1 MSKITVKEFSEQISV
16 PVDRLL
22 TQLGAAGLS
31 VSKADDEISDEQKRQ
46 LLQHLQKR
54 RGQNTGGEV
63 VFQRSKTEE
72 VSGIKVVV
80 RKKRKVRRRSPEEL
94 EQLKIKAAEEALA
107 AEQEEVKAKALQEEA
122 AKKLEEEKQAREKL
136 KEEVAAKD
144 KAIKDKIEKEAPVPA
159 SAETSDKDQLHKKPK
174 TSGFDESE
182 DKTKVKKPVKK
193 GAGAKTD
200 KYTHFQADKISLSDE
215 DEFVEVVEVV
225 EPVKEAAPS
234 KKSKRSKSSA
244 SVKNKH
250 AFTKPKAKTTL
261 DITVPESISV
271 ADLAQ
276 KLNVKAGQIIKV
288 LMGMGTMATINE
300 IIDQDTAVLIVE
312 ELGHKAVPI
321 SENAVE
327 EQLMDLLSDLGSN
340 EISRAPVVTIMGHV
354 DHGKTSLLDY
364 IRRTSVTDGEAGGIT
379 QHIGAYHVETEK
391 GMITFLDTPGH
402 SAFTAMRAR
411 GVKVTDIVILV
422 VAADDGV
429 MPQTIEAIKHAK
441 AAEVSIIVAVNKIDK
456 PDADPE
462 KLKTELSNH
471 NVVPEEW
478 GGDSMFINLSAKT
491 GEGVDALLD
500 SILVQSEMMELKA
513 FTDGPASG
521 VVVEAKLD
529 KGRGNVATVLVQQG
543 TLRQGD
549 ILLAGQQHGRVRAM
563 IDENGHKTSQAGP
576 SIPVEVLGLSG
587 SPNAGDEFLIVPD
600 ERSAREVA
608 QHRAGQFKQ
617 AQIKRQQ
624 VATLDN
630 MFENLKEGEK
640 RTLNIVLKADVQGS
654 VEALNDALL
663 KLQTEDVNVKI
674 VYSNTGG
681 ITESDA
687 NLALASSAVIF
698 GFNVR
703 ADNAA
708 KEVIAKEKLD
718 LHYHSIIYDVID
730 EVKSAVL
737 GLTAPKFEERII
749 GMAEVRSVF
758 RSTKLGSIAGCMV
771 IDGVVKRSNPIR
783 VLRDNV
789 VVFEGALESLKRFK
803 EDAQEV
809 RNGTEC
815 GIGVKNYNDVK
826 EGDQIEVFETVE
838 IKPQAQ

>member
-16 PVDRLL
+16 PLDRLL
-22 TQLGAAGLS
+22 TQLSAAGLNLS
-31 VSKADDEISDEQKRQ
+31 TADEEISDEQKRQ

-72 VSGIKVVV
+72 VSGVKVIV
-80 RKKRKVRRRSPEEL
+80 RKQRKVRRRSPEEL
-94 EQLKIKAAEEALA
+94 EQLKIKAAEEALV
-107 AEQEEVKAKALQEEA
+107 AEQEEAKAIALREEA
-122 AKKLEEEKQAREKL
+122 AKKLEEEKLAREKL
-136 KEEVAAKD
+136 KEEVAEKNKEQEHVAEPVEAEKP
-144 KAIKDKIEKEAPVPA
+144 EKEQ
-159 SAETSDKDQLHKKPK
+159 DKPHAKPK
-174 TSGFDESE
+174 TSSFD
-182 DKTKVKKPVKK
+182 DKEEKAKIKKLAKK
-193 GAGAKTD
+193 GAGPKTD

-215 DEFVEVVEVV
+215 DDFVEIVEDSDVVDAEKEV
-225 EPVKEAAPS
+225 PG
-234 KKSKRSKSSA
+234 KKSKRSKLSA
-244 SVKNKH
+244 AVKNRH
-250 AFTKPKAKTTL
+250 AFTKPKAKITQE
-261 DITVPESISV
+261 ITVPESISV

-276 KLNVKAGQIIKV
+276 KLSVKAGQVIKV

-300 IIDQDTAVLIVE
+300 IIDQDTAILIVE
-312 ELGHKAVPI
+312 ELGHTATLI

-327 EQLMDLLSDLGSN
+327 EQLMNLLSDLGSN
-340 EISRAPVVTIMGHV
+340 EITRAPVVTIMGHV

-364 IRRTSVTDGEAGGIT
+364 IRRTKVTDAEAGGIT
-379 QHIGAYHVETEK
+379 QHIGAYHVDTDK

-429 MPQTIEAIKHAK
+429 MPQTIEAIQHAK
-441 AAEVSIIVAVNKIDK
+441 AAEVPLIVAVNKIDK
-456 PDADPE
+456 PDSDPE

-529 KGRGNVATVLVQQG
+529 KGRGNIATVLVQQG
-543 TLRQGD
+543 TLCQGD
-549 ILLAGQQHGRVRAM
+549 ILLAGQQYGRIRAM
-563 IDENGHKTSQAGP
+563 IDENGHKTTTAGP

-608 QHRAGQFKQ
+608 QHRTGQFKQ

-624 VATLDN
+624 VATLEN
-630 MFENLKEGEK
+630 MFDNLKEGEK

-663 KLQTEDVNVKI
+663 KLQTEDVNIKI

-708 KEVIAKEKLD
+708 KLVIAREKLD

-749 GMAEVRSVF
+749 GMAQVRSVF
-758 RSTKLGSIAGCMV
+758 RSSKIGSIAGCMV
-771 IDGVVKRSNPIR
+771 TEGIVKRNSPIR

-838 IKPQAQ
+838 LKPQAH